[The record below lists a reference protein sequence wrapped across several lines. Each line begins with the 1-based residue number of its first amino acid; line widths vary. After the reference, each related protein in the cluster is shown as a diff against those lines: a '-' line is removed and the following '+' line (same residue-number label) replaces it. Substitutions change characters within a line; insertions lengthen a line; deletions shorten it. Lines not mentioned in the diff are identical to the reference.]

1 LSPGVAV
8 TLKAAKPELAEENS
22 VTLGA
27 RLRRRRRE
35 LGLRRCDAAKLLGI
49 ETKSL
54 MWWERDARQPDDR
67 RYPAIIAYLGEEP
80 WPEPSGLGD
89 RLLAERRRR
98 GLCLKDAAYLL
109 GVDEGTFWWW
119 EADRRRPRY
128 PRTKALV
135 GKFLEGVGG

>member
-8 TLKAAKPELAEENS
+8 TLKAAKPELAEHNS
-22 VTLGA
+22 VTLGS

-35 LGLRRCDAAKLLGI
+35 LGLRRSGTAILLGI
-49 ETKSL
+49 DPKSL
-54 MWWERDARQPDDR
+54 MWWERDARQPEVH

-80 WPEPSGLGD
+80 WPDPSGLGD

-98 GLCLKDAAYLL
+98 GLSIKEAGDLL
-109 GVDEGTFWWW
+109 GVDEGTFGCW
-119 EADRRRPRY
+119 ETDRRRPRY

-135 GKFLEGVGG
+135 DRFLRGAGG

>member
-8 TLKAAKPELAEENS
+8 TLKAAKPELPDENS

-49 ETKSL
+49 DPKSL
-54 MWWERDARQPDDR
+54 MWWERDARQPEAH

-80 WPEPSGLGD
+80 WPDPSGLGD

-98 GLCLKDAAYLL
+98 GLSIKEASDLL
-109 GVDEGTFWWW
+109 GVDEGTFGCW

-128 PRTKALV
+128 PHTKRLV
-135 GKFLEGVGG
+135 HGFLEGSSG